1 MIQRYSL
8 DRCCDGCSMSRDP
21 EGGWV
26 DVDDVVKLEA
36 DCKRYREA
44 LEDIVSIEE
53 RMDRGT
59 ALVATIARET
69 LRKAEDY
76 PTKED

>member
-1 MIQRYSL
+1 MIQRYEFSL
-8 DRCCDGCSMSRDP
+8 GDGGFWIENANGD
-21 EGGWV
+21 WV
-26 DVDDVVKLEA
+26 KAEDAAKLEA